1 MFNVNNTYI
10 RISGCIIN
18 VLLSQSGRRVKYWT
32 FRINIPS
39 SSNGRQINWMLTLK
53 KLGISSFEFKGSGL
67 GEAYTEIKTQEV
79 DSSYFGLNSLE
90 FLYSAGHLYSQL
102 GICSPS
108 SVTLSESE
116 QVFSIDIRLLSPP
129 ENN

>member
-1 MFNVNNTYI
+1 
-10 RISGCIIN
+10 
-18 VLLSQSGRRVKYWT
+18 
-32 FRINIPS
+32 
-39 SSNGRQINWMLTLK
+39 MLTFK
-53 KLGISSFEFKGSGL
+53 KSGISSFEFKGSGV

-90 FLYSAGHLYSQL
+90 FLYSHLYSQL

-116 QVFSIDIRLLSPP
+116 QVFYIDIRLPTPP

>member
-1 MFNVNNTYI
+1 
-10 RISGCIIN
+10 
-18 VLLSQSGRRVKYWT
+18 
-32 FRINIPS
+32 
-39 SSNGRQINWMLTLK
+39 MLTLK
-53 KLGISSFEFKGSGL
+53 KLGISSFEFEGSGV

-90 FLYSAGHLYSQL
+90 FLYSAGSLYSQL

-116 QVFSIDIRLLSPP
+116 QVFYIDIRLPTPP

>member
-1 MFNVNNTYI
+1 MK
-10 RISGCIIN
+10 IN
-18 VLLSQSGRRVKYWT
+18 VPLNQSGRRVKYWT

-90 FLYSAGHLYSQL
+90 FLYSARHLYSQL

-116 QVFSIDIRLLSPP
+116 QVFSIDIRLPSPP